1 VTSSRNEGTVDVAVC
16 RMLFGEGKGFR
27 GRGSWELCPSVSKIL
42 PFAVPV
48 HRTNPSSLETLGGII
63 PVFDRSVFIVSV
75 SEASLL
81 LSHLDTK

>member
-1 VTSSRNEGTVDVAVC
+1 
-16 RMLFGEGKGFR
+16 MLFGEGKGFR